1 MPLPPQNPRRYS
13 IGASEFEAESLRPGL
28 YVTATPIG
36 NLADVTIRALTVL
49 AAADTILCEDTR
61 VTAKLLQRY
70 GIRNSM
76 TAYHDFNGAKL
87 RPGVIADLEAGK
99 AIALV
104 SDAGMPLVSDPGFK
118 LAQAVIAKGLHLEVV
133 PGASSTLTALAL
145 SGLPT
150 DRFMFCGFMPE
161 KQGER
166 SKVLNE
172 LKAVKSTL
180 IFFESQH
187 RIVESLGAVAAAL
200 GERDVAVARELT
212 KMYEEAVRGTASAV
226 AATLAARDTIKGEI
240 TLVIGPP
247 SGAEAIADGEIDA
260 MLAAAAQGMAASA
273 AASAIAKE
281 TGRSKK
287 ELYQRLLALKGDG

>member
-1 MPLPPQNPRRYS
+1 MPLTPQNPRRYS

-49 AAADTILCEDTR
+49 AAADSILCEDTR

-70 GIRNSM
+70 GIRNSL

-87 RPGVIADLEAGK
+87 RPGVIADLKAGK
-99 AIALV
+99 SIALV

-118 LAQAVIAKGLHLEVV
+118 LAQAVIAEGLHLEVI

-166 SKVLNE
+166 KKVLNE
-172 LKAVKSTL
+172 LKPLKSTL

-187 RIVESLGAVAAAL
+187 RVVESLSAVAAEL
-200 GERDVAVARELT
+200 GDREVAVTRELT
-212 KMYEEAVRGTASAV
+212 KIYEEAVRGTASEV
-226 AATLAARDTIKGEI
+226 AAKLAARETIKGEI

-247 SGAEAIADGEIDA
+247 SDAEIFLDADIDA
-260 MLAAAAQGMAASA
+260 MLIESARSMATGA
-273 AASAIAKE
+273 AASAVAKE
-281 TGRSKK
+281 TGRPKK